1 MIRTYPKVL
10 VAQRE
15 RIRSHGLAADAHLHS
30 VAVAT
35 TGQEVVK
42 MANPKHNPLENER
55 LLARPQ
61 RACYLLDCG
70 TTRLYELIAN
80 GELESFKDG
89 RSRKIV
95 VASIHRLIAKRLAS
109 EQSSNLASEQLSNNV
124 QRPRRGR
131 PRRRG
136 RAA

>member
-1 MIRTYPKVL
+1 
-10 VAQRE
+10 
-15 RIRSHGLAADAHLHS
+15 
-30 VAVAT
+30 
-35 TGQEVVK
+35 

-55 LLARPQ
+55 LLVRPR

-70 TTRLYELIAN
+70 TTRLYELIDD

-109 EQSSNLASEQLSNNV
+109 EQSRNLATEQSSNLATEQLSNNV
-124 QRPRRGR
+124 QRPLRGR

-136 RAA
+136 RPHKETTAGSP